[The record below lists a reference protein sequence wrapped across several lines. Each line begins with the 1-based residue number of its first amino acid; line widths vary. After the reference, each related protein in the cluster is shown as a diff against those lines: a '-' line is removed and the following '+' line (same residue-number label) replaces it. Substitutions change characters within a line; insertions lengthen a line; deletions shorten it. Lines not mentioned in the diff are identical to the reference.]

1 MATLQPPD
9 PEAPAGTWAIE
20 VEHLTYE
27 YARGAIRALDD
38 VSLRIAPG
46 EVVGIAG
53 QNGSG
58 KTTLAKHLNGL
69 LRPTRGRVVVSG
81 RDTAGRPVQ
90 ELAAQVGYVF
100 QDPRHQLFAPTVD
113 ADLALGPRNLGVP
126 EAEVRER
133 VDAAIA
139 MFGLEPVR
147 GLHPHRIGSPARK
160 LVAIAAVVAM
170 RPPILVLDEPTTGQD
185 HATARTIGDLIARLR
200 QDGTTVICVSHD
212 MPLLAGT
219 ADRLLVMWGGR
230 LIAEGPPREVF
241 ADRDAMARTGL
252 EPPQVT
258 EIALR
263 LRARTGA
270 PPALAVA
277 ELATTLDALLGPAP
291 AT

>member
-1 MATLQPPD
+1 MPTVP
-9 PEAPAGTWAIE
+9 WAVE

-69 LRPTRGRVVVSG
+69 LRPTSGRVVIGG

-100 QDPRHQLFAPTVD
+100 QNPRHQLFAPTVE
-113 ADLALGPRNLGVP
+113 ADLALGPRNLGFP
-126 EAEVRER
+126 DAEVRER
-133 VDAAIA
+133 VEAAISA
-139 MFGLEPVR
+139 FGLEPVR
-147 GLHPHRIGSPARK
+147 GLHPHRIGFPTRK

-170 RPPILVLDEPTTGQD
+170 RPSILVLDEPTTGQD
-185 HATARTIGDLIARLR
+185 HATARTISDLIVRLR
-200 QDGTTVICVSHD
+200 DDGTTVVCVSHD

-219 ADRLLVMWGGR
+219 VDRLLVMWGGR
-230 LIAEGPPREVF
+230 LIAEGPPRELF
-241 ADRDAMARTGL
+241 ADRDVLGRSGL

-258 EIALR
+258 EISLR
-263 LRARTGA
+263 LRTRTGA
-270 PPALAVA
+270 PPALAVS
-277 ELATTLDALLGPAP
+277 ELAATLDGLLAP
-291 AT
+291 GRAT